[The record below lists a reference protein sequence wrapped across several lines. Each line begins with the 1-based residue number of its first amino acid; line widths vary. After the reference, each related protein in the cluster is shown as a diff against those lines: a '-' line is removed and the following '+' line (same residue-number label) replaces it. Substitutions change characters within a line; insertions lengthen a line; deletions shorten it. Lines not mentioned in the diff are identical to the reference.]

1 MEEAMSS
8 KKKLTLSVDERVIE
22 RARRYS
28 TRTQHEHFPAG
39 DQVPQPAGRPLRQ
52 HAGALGSKASRNPP
66 ERYLRGGLPTAS
78 GREALLMRL
87 FLDINVVLD
96 VLADREPWVE
106 HSAAVLSLLDAAE
119 VEGLI
124 AAHSVTTLYY
134 LSARHLGHK
143 RAVAA
148 LIDLWN
154 TSP

>member
-1 MEEAMSS
+1 
-8 KKKLTLSVDERVIE
+8 
-22 RARRYS
+22 
-28 TRTQHEHFPAG
+28 
-39 DQVPQPAGRPLRQ
+39 
-52 HAGALGSKASRNPP
+52 
-66 ERYLRGGLPTAS
+66 
-78 GREALLMRL
+78 MRL

-148 LIDLWN
+148 LIDLLEHLSVTPLDEDILLRALSLGWDDVEDAVQGISAQRAEADYVVTRN
-154 TSP
+154 PSDFEAASVPVVTPKQLLATLASSTD

>member
-1 MEEAMSS
+1 
-8 KKKLTLSVDERVIE
+8 
-22 RARRYS
+22 
-28 TRTQHEHFPAG
+28 
-39 DQVPQPAGRPLRQ
+39 
-52 HAGALGSKASRNPP
+52 
-66 ERYLRGGLPTAS
+66 
-78 GREALLMRL
+78 MRL

-148 LIDLWN
+148 LIDLLEHLSVTPLDEDILLRALSLGWDDVEDAVQGI
-154 TSP
+154 SPPRAEAGYIVTRNPSDFEAASVPVVTPKQLLATLASSTD